1 MVVAIDGAAA
11 GAASAAV
18 TGTSGAEGGA
28 GAGALATAGAEGG
41 ASAGAVATAGWACE
55 PLPLVSDAA
64 ADGGVPGTPPV
75 TLIESPLESSLLA
88 GWGTDAAGGAEF
100 AGSLRIESP
109 TVPEPIAG
117 PESGDD
123 LGALTPS

>member
-18 TGTSGAEGGA
+18 TGTSGAEGAA
-28 GAGALATAGAEGG
+28 GAGAIATAGAEGA
-41 ASAGAVATAGWACE
+41 ASAGAVATAGCASE
-55 PLPLVSDAA
+55 PLPLVSDAG

-75 TLIESPLESSLLA
+75 TLIESPLESSLVTGCGA
-88 GWGTDAAGGAEF
+88 EAAGGAGF

-109 TVPEPIAG
+109 IVPEPIAV
-117 PESGDD
+117 PVSG
-123 LGALTPS
+123 AAS

>member
-1 MVVAIDGAAA
+1 M
-11 GAASAAV
+11 
-18 TGTSGAEGGA
+18 
-28 GAGALATAGAEGG
+28 AGAEAGTSAG
-41 ASAGAVATAGWACE
+41 TIAMAGTEAGTSAGAVATAG
-55 PLPLVSDAA
+55 
-64 ADGGVPGTPPV
+64 ADGGAPGTPPV

-88 GWGTDAAGGAEF
+88 GWGTDAGGGAEF

-117 PESGDD
+117 PESSDD